1 MLQSKHDQQG
11 TPAMTDMNLLQTIQA
26 TISDLRKFQ
35 PTPSQEQ
42 VLMYTYTYDP
52 YYQTLVKKEA
62 VSGRRVG
69 SLSIPLQDL
78 YDVMK
83 AIEKHIEKVD
93 MKVN

>member
-11 TPAMTDMNLLQTIQA
+11 TPTMTSTNLLQTIQA

-35 PTPSQEQ
+35 PTPLKEQ

-52 YYQTLVKKEA
+52 YYQTLIKKDA
-62 VSGRRVG
+62 ASGRHVG

-83 AIEKHIEKVD
+83 AIEKHIDKVD
-93 MKVN
+93 KKVN

>member
-1 MLQSKHDQQG
+1 M
-11 TPAMTDMNLLQTIQA
+11 MTIPEFYKLNLKI
-26 TISDLRKFQ
+26 FQ

-52 YYQTLVKKEA
+52 YYQTLIKKDA
-62 VSGRRVG
+62 ASGRHVG

-83 AIEKHIEKVD
+83 AIEKHVGKVD